1 MEMKTLRVG
10 DVVYFKWSY
19 VIRRGRV
26 RKLVVDKDGNITKV
40 GVSFWPW
47 FIWPFG
53 LAWLEIR
60 ELLEVRFAK
69 EGTYQRGE
77 K

>member
-19 VIRRGRV
+19 DIRRAKV
-26 RKLVVDKDGNITKV
+26 RKLVVDKDGNILRV
-40 GVSFWPW
+40 CVNFWPW
-47 FIWPFG
+47 AIWP
-53 LAWLEIR
+53 LSPMSLEIGD
-60 ELLEVRFAK
+60 LIDVHYAK